1 MRRLIVL
8 MVLVLA
14 VAVFAQ
20 PSPVCVPDGQRGNGE
35 ECDPGTQTMPPDDS
49 FCPGMCQPDC
59 TCAKNVNYA
68 LFDLALGHNLLFS
81 KVQDLLHVIKDLLF
95 QLEVKTIEIQL
106 TDFNCSS
113 QPVSFW
119 IPAQIDPYGKLNE
132 IDQLIRLDIQSLE
145 KGMAGPSGENAF
157 SPLTSTDLADARQ
170 KLDWAETCISVG
182 YYRQAFYCKCLAYR
196 VHLLELTDTSE
207 SCNDPCGV

>member
-8 MVLVLA
+8 LLVLVLA
-14 VAVFAQ
+14 AAVFAA
-20 PSPVCVPDGQRGNGE
+20 PICVPNNDVQPGE
-35 ECDPGTQTMPPDDS
+35 ECDGTDDAN
-49 FCPGMCQPDC
+49 CPGMCQSDC

-119 IPAQIDPYGKLNE
+119 IPADIDPYGKLNE

-145 KGMAGPSGENAF
+145 KGIIINANAF
-157 SPLTSTDLADARQ
+157 QPLTSTDLDDARA
-170 KLDWAETCISVG
+170 KLGWAEECITEER
-182 YYRQAFYCKCLAYR
+182 YRQAFYCKCLAYR
-196 VHLLELTDTSE
+196 VHLQ
-207 SCNDPCGV
+207 